1 MVIRDLRSPGIQ
13 ILKEQKKYDENV
25 SDLASGI
32 DGILPFAKQTT
43 EDVLYEDELLDKVVR
58 KLYDLIGDTANF
70 VIGYAKR
77 GPASM

>member
-1 MVIRDLRSPGIQ
+1 M
-13 ILKEQKKYDENV
+13 KYDQNI

-32 DGILPFAKQTT
+32 EGILPFAKQTA
-43 EDVLYEDELLDKVVR
+43 EDVLFEDELLDKVVG
-58 KLYDLIGDTANF
+58 KLYDLIGDTVNF